1 MKRTEQSTIRILA
14 DESGVKAVS
23 VSAATKHDQLR
34 LCGRILPA
42 VQAINTALAENENS
56 GDDAK

>member
-14 DESGVKAVS
+14 NQSGVKTVS
-23 VSAATKHDQLR
+23 VSAATKYDQIR

-42 VQAINTALAENENS
+42 VQAINTALADEDES
-56 GDDAK
+56 GRDDA